1 LFIIIVKQY
10 REAAM
15 GTVEQRWAEFVV
27 ETTADR
33 VPAAAIAAA
42 GRSVFDG
49 IGCILAAAADP
60 AARPVV
66 GLATSEGNGAGAS
79 IVGTSV
85 RTAPGSA
92 ALANGTLTHWL
103 EFDDGRGACGHPAS
117 VLLPGALAVGEPRGV
132 SGRDLLVAYAVGLEA
147 ATHIS
152 DACTYEEKD
161 SGFHRT
167 PLFGTIG
174 ATAVAARLGGLD
186 PRRTMMALGIAGSMG
201 SGVCQN
207 FGTFTKP
214 LHAGLAARN
223 AVTAVRLAGEG
234 WTGSE
239 NILAGPAGW
248 AAGYTTTFDYPAMS
262 RDLGSEWRTADS
274 PPMWKAFPCC
284 GASHGPLSSLLG
296 LMAEHGFT
304 HRDVASIEVGAPH
317 DSMVMMYDDPDSG
330 YQGKFSL
337 RYTIATALI
346 DGRIDL
352 GSFTDEKL
360 QRPEYA
366 EVSARLRINLTSKW
380 DLAVGGAGTDGK
392 RFKPGDGLP
401 VTVRLTSGETV
412 SRSTPQI
419 PGLQTDEEILAKFR
433 GNAGR
438 TLPADRVEAA
448 VSQWSAPESID
459 DVRAAMATIRL

>member
-1 LFIIIVKQY
+1 
-10 REAAM
+10 M
-15 GTVEQRWAEFVV
+15 GTVERRWAEFVV
-27 ETTADR
+27 ETSADN
-33 VPAAAIAAA
+33 VPAAAIVAA

-49 IGCILAAAADP
+49 IGCILAAASDHATQP
-60 AARPVV
+60 II
-66 GLATSEGNGAGAS
+66 GLAIAEGNGEGAS
-79 IVGTSV
+79 IVGTGV
-85 RTAPGSA
+85 RTAPGPA

-117 VLLPGALAVGEPRGV
+117 VLLPTALATAETRGV
-132 SGRDLLVAYAVGLEA
+132 TGHDLLVAYAIGLEA

-174 ATAVAARLGGLD
+174 ATAVAARLAGLD
-186 PRRTMMALGIAGSMG
+186 PTQTMMALGIAGSMG

-223 AVTAVRLAGEG
+223 AITAVRLASEG

-239 NILAGPAGW
+239 DILAGAVGWPA
-248 AAGYTTTFDYPAMS
+248 AYAVDFDYPAMA
-262 RDLGSEWRTADS
+262 RDLGSHWRTARN

-284 GASHGPLSSLLG
+284 GASHGPLNSLLA

-304 HRDVASIEVGAPH
+304 HRNVAEVQVGAPY
-317 DSMVMMYDDPDSG
+317 DSMVLMYDDPDSG

-352 GSFTDEKL
+352 DSFTDQKL
-360 QRPEYA
+360 RRPEYA
-366 EVSARLRINLTSKW
+366 EVTAKLRINLTSKW
-380 DLAVGGAGTDGK
+380 NLTVAGASTDAA

-401 VTVRLTSGETV
+401 VTIRLTDGETL

-419 PGLQTDEEILAKFR
+419 PGLQTDEQIVAKFR
-433 GNAGR
+433 SNAGR
-438 TLPADRVEAA
+438 TLPAEQVETA
-448 VSQWSAPESID
+448 VEQWSTPEKIA
-459 DVRAAMATIRL
+459 DVRDAIATITL